1 MGPVDLA
8 EDLEETFTRVAAEGQ
23 ARYPRDFKWPCIAK
37 FRQLKESL
45 KAMFSHHTISYNPP
59 GLQLFVRNFSVSWI
73 GAVSHRGCFRYM
85 TACQIVLCVCV

>member
-1 MGPVDLA
+1 MCDIHMGPVDLA
-8 EDLEETFTRVAAEGQ
+8 EDLEETFTRVAVEGQ

-59 GLQLFVRNFSVSWI
+59 GLQLFVRNFSVSSI
-73 GAVSHRGCFRYM
+73 GTVSHHVD
-85 TACQIVLCVCV
+85 VLGT

>member
-59 GLQLFVRNFSVSWI
+59 GLQLFVRNFCFMDWCCVTSC
-73 GAVSHRGCFRYM
+73 GCFRYM